1 MKKNITMNLFGT
13 LYAIDEDAYE
23 LLNNYLNN
31 MKRYFSSKEGGE
43 EIADD
48 IEHRMAELLNDLRT
62 GGVTAINIDHVKGII
77 ERIGSP
83 EEMEGFEKQEI
94 PSDEE
99 TPGGHKGME
108 WLRKNFGAASRK
120 KLFRNPDD
128 KIIGGVLSGIAYYFN
143 IDAIWIRLLVI
154 LAFFFSYGSLVLAY
168 LILWL
173 VMPVATT
180 PEDRLMMKGIPVNM
194 ENIHD
199 EILGETNRQTEKPA
213 VQRHSFVNL
222 LFKTLIIACLCL
234 ICLPFVGIL
243 LLFLFAFCVVM
254 FSLMNHSTNLFAD
267 LYGEQFEWIGYV
279 TQEHNMLMFLVTGIS
294 VFLLLVLTVYLFV
307 RVIRHILGHA
317 KPLTVSQRTICLVS
331 WILLLIVSGSS
342 FVNGILYAVHQSVDY
357 DKRIHAEKKISQDS
371 IIRSKDSVYLA
382 QQGWYIVKGRNSRF
396 YTNNGNYYTGERE
409 RRYMAGQGGNDLVY
423 EVEKKA
429 KIVPG
434 KYRLRAMARTDG
446 NGCQIFLYDG
456 KRRYTAKVPV
466 CYNKG
471 GNLWEKAVSRVK
483 KEGEAVDSVW
493 KHIAGANNGQGYG
506 WNEVVIEPV
515 VIKGAS
521 VRYGIT
527 NDCPDEVWTGTWLAA
542 TEFVLEKIK

>member
-83 EEMEGFEKQEI
+83 EEMEGFEQQEI

-99 TPGGHKGME
+99 THGGHKGME
-108 WLRKNFGAASRK
+108 WFKKNFGTASRK

-194 ENIHD
+194 ENMHD

-222 LFKTLIIACLCL
+222 FFKALIIACLCL

-254 FSLMNHSTNLFAD
+254 FSLMNHSKNLLDD
-267 LYGEQFEWIGYV
+267 LFGGQLGWIGYV
-279 TQEHNMLMFLVTGIS
+279 TQEHNMLMLLVAGIS
-294 VFLLLVLTVYLFV
+294 VFLLLVLTIYLFV
-307 RVIRHILGHA
+307 RAIRHILGHA

-331 WILLLIVSGSS
+331 WILLLVVSGSS
-342 FVNGILYAVHQSVDY
+342 FVHCMMQYVAYG
-357 DKRIHAEKKISQDS
+357 KRTDMEKRISQDS
-371 IIRSKDSVYLA
+371 IIRSKDSVYLVR
-382 QQGWYIVKGRNSRF
+382 QGWHIVKSRNSRF
-396 YTNNGNYYTGERE
+396 YTNNGNYYTGERD

-423 EVEKKA
+423 EVEKTA
-429 KIVPG
+429 KVVPG
-434 KYRLRAMARTDG
+434 KYCLRAMARTDG

-493 KHIAGANNGQGYG
+493 KHIAGANNGRGYG
-506 WNEVVIEPV
+506 WNEVVVGPV
-515 VIKGAS
+515 VIKDSS

-527 NDCPDEVWTGTWLAA
+527 NDCPDEAWTGTWLTA
-542 TEFVLEKIK
+542 TEFVLEKIN